1 MIILYAV
8 YKCPCIV
15 VNLPS
20 FSCTV
25 NCCLLME
32 VPLFIIWIE
41 WHHVDHYTLSLR
53 SKLLQSQWFYIQRQS
68 TGWKTV
74 DFYVAV
80 HMSSRISQTI
90 WQIMAP
96 LMTLRHYV
104 QLVHNVSRYILVQ
117 KFKITALSCL
127 LLFSKQFLTIVT
139 FPLAELPDPQLWRSH
154 QLWPCGNYSPGPGG

>member
-8 YKCPCIV
+8 YKRPCIV

-32 VPLFIIWIE
+32 VPLFIMWITI
-41 WHHVDHYTLSLR
+41 HCRMLR
-53 SKLLQSQWFYIQRQS
+53 SKLLQSQWFYIERQS

-74 DFYVAV
+74 EFYVAV

-127 LLFSKQFLTIVT
+127 LLLSKQFLTIVT

-154 QLWPCGNYSPGPGG
+154 QLWPCGNYSPGPVG